1 MADNAM
7 VTLHELVSVMDTYA
21 DALLRRDHQLSFN
34 EFEYLI
40 VIADHPDADLTDLAE
55 CLRITKAAV
64 SKRLPALEAAGLV
77 RRTEPQHGRRVLVE
91 LTESGAEKLAA
102 AAAQLQAEL
111 AAVFVPV
118 FGDGPA
124 IDPERLNAD
133 LSVLCQRIRE
143 KELPQ

>member
-21 DALLRRDHQLSFN
+21 DALLRRDYGLSFN

-77 RRTEPQHGRRVLVE
+77 RRTEPQHGRRVVVE
-91 LTESGAEKLAA
+91 LTESGGAKLAA
-102 AAAQLQAEL
+102 ASAHLQAEL
-111 AAVFVPV
+111 ATVFAPV
-118 FGDGPA
+118 SGDGPE
-124 IDPERLNAD
+124 IDPERLNTD
-133 LSVLCQRIRE
+133 LAVLCQRIRE
-143 KELPQ
+143 KELPR